1 MIPAISAVL
10 LSASMFSVH
19 TDTTTTVKPGT
30 RLAIENFGGSV
41 AVSTWTR
48 NAVRIEAEHSTH
60 SEIDIEGGES
70 ALRIVTTGRRGVPG
84 SIDMHI
90 TMPKWM
96 DLKVSGVY
104 TGVSVEGSEGEVRA
118 STVRG
123 DLSVTGGK
131 GFVSLES
138 VEGDVVV
145 RNTRARLKLSSVNQ
159 GIEVSNAQGE
169 IHAETV
175 NGDVMLSG
183 ITSSMIDASSVN
195 GGICYR
201 GSIAKDGH
209 YHLSTHNGDVDLG
222 LPDDV
227 SATISVS
234 TFSGDFDSAF
244 RAQLFD
250 RGGRRFNL
258 TLGAGDA
265 EIGLETF
272 QGTVHLRHANEP
284 CGGTGRR
291 ERHEMRIREKDKEK
305 QEKDQ
310 QEQDRDTTD
319 DEGDSQ

>member
-1 MIPAISAVL
+1 MIPTISAVL

-19 TDTTTTVKPGT
+19 TDTTSTVKPGT
-30 RLAIENFGGSV
+30 RLVIENFGGDV
-41 AVSTWTR
+41 AVSTWTK

-60 SEIDIEGGES
+60 SEIDIESVES

-84 SIDMHI
+84 SVDMHI

-159 GIEVSNAQGE
+159 GVEVSNVQGE
-169 IHAETV
+169 VHAESV

-183 ITSSMIDASSVN
+183 ITSSMVDASSVN
-195 GGICYR
+195 GAICYR

-209 YHLSTHNGDVDLG
+209 YHFSTHNGDVDLG
-222 LPDDV
+222 LPDDA
-227 SATISVS
+227 SATVSVS

-244 RAQLFD
+244 QARLFD
-250 RGGRRFNL
+250 SGGRRFNM

-265 EIGLETF
+265 EIMLETF
-272 QGTVHLRHANEP
+272 QGTVHLRHASEP
-284 CGGTGRR
+284 CGGGGRH
-291 ERHEMRIREKDKEK
+291 ERHEMRIKHKDK
-305 QEKDQ
+305 QRMEKDQ
-310 QEQDRDTTD
+310 QDQDRDTTD
-319 DEGDSQ
+319 EGESQ